1 MNKGKWSITLVCII
15 FGIMIALQ
23 VKAIDN
29 VNNRLTVEQDPD
41 VLEQMVVL
49 EEENEK
55 LREENSA
62 LQEQYEKI
70 EQAVIGDN
78 AYLKE
83 IKQMIDKER
92 TIAGMTDLEGRG
104 LVINMNPS
112 EMALNERSQIQSAV
126 LLLTLNN
133 ELNAAGAE
141 AISINGE
148 RIINRTEIRQVGSYV
163 QINGKKYN
171 YPFEIR
177 VIGDPDTLY
186 NAITMPSGVVD
197 LLKVNTFKVRIE
209 KKDDIKI
216 EGYKGNVEVQ
226 YAMPVENI
234 DYEEEA
240 Y

>member
-1 MNKGKWSITLVCII
+1 MNKGKWSITFVCII
-15 FGIMIALQ
+15 FGIMIAFQ
-23 VKAIDN
+23 VRAIEN
-29 VNNRLTVEQDPD
+29 VNTRLTVEQDPD
-41 VLEQMVVL
+41 VLEQMAVL

-55 LREENSA
+55 LKSENIA

-70 EQAVIGDN
+70 EQAVIGDD

-83 IKQMIDKER
+83 IKEMIDKER
-92 TIAGMTDLEGRG
+92 SIAGMTDLEGKG
-104 LVINMNPS
+104 LFIHMNPS
-112 EMALNERSQIQSAV
+112 DMALNERSQIQSAV

-133 ELNAAGAE
+133 ELNSAGAE

-163 QINGKKYN
+163 QINGKKYT

-177 VIGDPDTLY
+177 VIGDSDTLY

-209 KKDDIKI
+209 KSDDVKI
-216 EGYKGNVEVQ
+216 EGFKGNVEVQ
-226 YAMPVENI
+226 YAKPIEAI
-234 DYEEEA
+234 ADEEEM